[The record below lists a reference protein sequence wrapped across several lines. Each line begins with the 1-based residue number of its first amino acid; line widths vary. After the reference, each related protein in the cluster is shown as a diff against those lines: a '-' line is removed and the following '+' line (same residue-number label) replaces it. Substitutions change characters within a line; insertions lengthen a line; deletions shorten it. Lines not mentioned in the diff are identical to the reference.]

1 MSNSVK
7 TGLLCDVTDL
17 GGEKLSTVILEILEL
32 ELASWLFDNF
42 GMGLVV
48 GVRAEIVVV
57 THSSVIFFNVTL
69 FDQYVMINKKIFTGV
84 SSYKKW
90 FW

>member
-1 MSNSVK
+1 
-7 TGLLCDVTDL
+7 
-17 GGEKLSTVILEILEL
+17 
-32 ELASWLFDNF
+32 
-42 GMGLVV
+42 MGLVV

-84 SSYKKW
+84 SSYKK
-90 FW
+90 